1 MAIMRKNKIDF
12 VPLRKTLYYVSA
24 LLFILFTL
32 VNCAKR
38 GGGPTGGAMDSIPPA
53 FVKATPPN
61 YTTNFDKD
69 EIRIYFDEYIKLKD
83 YQKQLIIS
91 PPLKNSIISPQGS
104 ASKYI
109 KISITDTLVP
119 NTTYVFNF
127 GQSIQDNN
135 ENNPFSSF
143 KYVMSTGAYIDSLT
157 VRGSIVDELTDKPD
171 NFVSVMLY
179 AVDST
184 LSDSIVYKDPPRYVT
199 NTLDSLTTFE
209 IGNIKEGEYMLIAM
223 KDEDANY
230 TFQPKK
236 DKIAFLKEFITIPT
250 DSSYTLKLFKE
261 TSALKVSRPKQIS
274 NGHVSFGIEG
284 PMDSVKI
291 DLLTEKPDQFEELWT
306 QKPNQDSLHYW
317 YKPQIEID
325 SLVFEVKSI
334 EYVDTLIMRL
344 RNRKPD
350 SLALPSASG
359 RTLALN
365 KPFEL
370 SSSIPLTRLDTNLI
384 NVYKDSIKVEFTVK
398 KDTLLSLLEID
409 FEREEKSKFQVQL
422 LPGALTDFFDT
433 VNDTLTYNFQTKEK
447 SDYGG
452 IELNLE
458 NATNFP
464 YIVRL
469 TNARG
474 DILQSITTE
483 EETSFNFEFL
493 EPGDYLIQLIEDTN
507 GNGIYDTGNYLEK
520 RQPEKVINY
529 GTTIEVRPSWF
540 AVETFTLSN

>member
-1 MAIMRKNKIDF
+1 MRKNKIDF

-157 VRGSIVDELTDKPD
+157 VRGSIVDELSDKPD

-209 IGNIKEGEYMLIAM
+209 IGNIKDGEYMLIAM

-250 DSSYTLKLFKE
+250 DSSYSLKLFKE
-261 TSALKVSRPKQIS
+261 TPTLKISRPKQIS

-284 PMDSVKI
+284 PMDGVKI
-291 DLLTEKPDQFEELWT
+291 DLLTEKPDKFEELWT
-306 QKPNQDSLHYW
+306 RKPNQDSLHYW
-317 YKPQIEID
+317 YKPKIEID
-325 SLVFEVKSI
+325 SLVFEVKGI

-350 SLALPSASG
+350 SLALSNASG
-359 RTLALN
+359 RTIALN

-384 NVYKDSIKVEFTVK
+384 NVYKDSTKIDFTVK

-458 NATNFP
+458 NATKFP

-540 AVETFTLSN
+540 AVETFKLSN